1 MHVSPES
8 VVFCLL
14 MYGLYILI
22 YRGMVMSGISLT
34 MPMCTSLI
42 CITVESIHEINV
54 QKLQSGV
61 VLNCHTSLKIMNTF
75 IRWKSEYSLTWFTK
89 LMIEYKS
96 IRYS

>member
-1 MHVSPES
+1 
-8 VVFCLL
+8 
-14 MYGLYILI
+14 
-22 YRGMVMSGISLT
+22 MVMSGISPT

-42 CITVESIHEINV
+42 CITVASIREINA

-61 VLNCHTSLKIMNTF
+61 VLNSHTSLKIMNTS

-89 LMIEYKS
+89 LMIEYAS